1 MIKNLEVNNS
11 SFYKINKLFIHKIVG
26 LLLNEFE
33 LSISY
38 LLINFVP
45 SNLIIQINNEFLNHN
60 HSTDIITFNY
70 SKKKKIIDSEIYIS
84 SEEAENNAKKYEVT
98 FADEI
103 LRLVIHGFLH
113 LIGYDDTSTD
123 KKREMKRIENKL
135 FVKYSEI
142 LFISRGTKG

>member
-11 SFYKINKLFIHKIVG
+11 SFYTINKLFIHRIVD

-45 SNLIIQINNEFLNHN
+45 SNLIIQINHEFLNHN

-98 FADEI
+98 FSEEI

-113 LIGYDDTSTD
+113 LIGYDDTSSD
-123 KKREMKRIENKL
+123 EKREMKRIENKL

-142 LFISRGTKG
+142 LFISRGTKS

>member
-1 MIKNLEVNNS
+1 MIKNLEVNNG
-11 SFYKINKLFIHKIVG
+11 SFYKINKLFIHKVVS
-26 LLLNEFE
+26 LLIKEFE

-45 SNLIIQINNEFLNHN
+45 TNLIIQINNEFLNHN

-98 FADEI
+98 FAEEI

-113 LIGYDDTSTD
+113 LMGYDDTSSD
-123 KKREMKRIENKL
+123 KRREMKRIENKL

-142 LFISRGTKG
+142 LFISRGTKS